1 MIPSMIDFISLTTYV
16 VKNKNIKLELLDILK
31 ILYIVIGKVSPNLI
45 EKVVFRSNVTIK
57 ISLSLT

>member
-1 MIPSMIDFISLTTYV
+1 MIPTMIDFISLTTYL

-31 ILYIVIGKVSPNLI
+31 IYTVIGKVSPNLI

-57 ISLSLT
+57 ISFSLT